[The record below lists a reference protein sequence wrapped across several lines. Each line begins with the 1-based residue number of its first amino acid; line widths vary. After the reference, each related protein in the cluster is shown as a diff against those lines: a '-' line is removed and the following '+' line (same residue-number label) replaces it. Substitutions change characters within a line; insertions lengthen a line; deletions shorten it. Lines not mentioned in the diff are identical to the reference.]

1 MTSVATGPS
10 KPSFQCLYLDGSV
23 RKSTR
28 MVSPSAMSG
37 LPGATGLSQNDPERL
52 GPLRAEI
59 LPAVRR
65 AAVEQ
70 RAVTGLEQVA
80 VAGVVQG
87 DLAVDH
93 VEELHLA
100 ALDDDLLGR
109 DPALLGPER
118 RDDRADLALE
128 EPGAQHRPALR
139 RAVEA
144 DDGVV
149 LPAGHHDRAGGLA
162 VEERA
167 DRHAERRRDPAQR
180 VERRR
185 EPPRLDLRHHA
196 RREVRLLRELPLLQL
211 ALGAQALDALA
222 ERSHAAPLRGPPAG
236 ASPADRKSTRLNSS
250 HGYISYAVFCLKK
263 KKTPT
268 TTTRTRSRRSGP
280 VGSSMCIGSWSC
292 RPSLPRETASG
303 QSRRRPGSR
312 ATPYQP
318 SESQR

>member
-1 MTSVATGPS
+1 MASVATGPS
-10 KPSFQCLYLDGSV
+10 KPTFQCLYLDGSV

-28 MVSPSAMSG
+28 TVSPSAMSC
-37 LPGATGLSQNDPERL
+37 LPRATGLSQNDPERL

-149 LPAGHHDRAGGLA
+149 L
-162 VEERA
+162 
-167 DRHAERRRDPAQR
+167 QR
-180 VERRR
+180 VTTIEPEGWPSNSAPIGTPSAAAIRPSVWSDGVSRPDSICDTMLGVRSAFSASWRCCSSRSARRPLMR
-185 EPPRLDLRHHA
+185 SPSVVTRPPPPASRPGRAPPGTRAHA
-196 RREVRLLRELPLLQL
+196 RRIR
-211 ALGAQALDALA
+211 ASSSSGKDA
-222 ERSHAAPLRGPPAG
+222 
-236 ASPADRKSTRLNSS
+236 
-250 HGYISYAVFCLKK
+250 
-263 KKTPT
+263 
-268 TTTRTRSRRSGP
+268 
-280 VGSSMCIGSWSC
+280 
-292 RPSLPRETASG
+292 
-303 QSRRRPGSR
+303 
-312 ATPYQP
+312 
-318 SESQR
+318 

>member
-1 MTSVATGPS
+1 MASVATGPS

-28 MVSPSAMSG
+28 TVSPSAMSC
-37 LPGATGLSQNDPERL
+37 LPRATGLSQNDPERL

-185 EPPRLDLRHHA
+185 EPPRLDLGHHA
-196 RREVRLLRELPLLQL
+196 RREVRLLRELALLQL
-211 ALGAQALDALA
+211 ALGA
-222 ERSHAAPLRGPPAG
+222 RGHATSSAGQPAG
-236 ASPADRKSTRLNSS
+236 ASPARD
-250 HGYISYAVFCLKK
+250 
-263 KKTPT
+263 
-268 TTTRTRSRRSGP
+268 
-280 VGSSMCIGSWSC
+280 
-292 RPSLPRETASG
+292 ASA
-303 QSRRRPGSR
+303 R
-312 ATPYQP
+312 ATNT
-318 SESQR
+318 RVIFFR